1 MEQPTD
7 RAQRETHS
15 RPGCRNPGRDRSQIR
30 RRHLRRETQPICRSN
45 PRRPRA
51 RPTERQSHFFNPGW
65 RHAHRRHRT
74 FPVEAFPNTQDI
86 PIGGQARERR
96 LHGVARSVKVANR
109 HITGHLANRG
119 SGRPPKRRCVTRE
132 TLERDRWTVDSGR
145 RRNDAG
151 GVRRITQQP
160 PSQASRAGVSRGTAN
175 PSAPRRP
182 STCKR
187 G

>member
-1 MEQPTD
+1 MAGQPTD
-7 RAQRETHS
+7 RARRVKRTPGQGVGTRVGTAARYVEGTCDV
-15 RPGCRNPGRDRSQIR
+15 RPNQYAAEFG
-30 RRHLRRETQPICRSN
+30 N

-51 RPTERQSHFFNPGW
+51 RPTERQSHFFNPGVATCPSSSSHLSSRGLSEHA
-65 RHAHRRHRT
+65 RHSHRR
-74 FPVEAFPNTQDI
+74 PK
-86 PIGGQARERR
+86 ARERR

-160 PSQASRAGVSRGTAN
+160 PRWLVFFSGLGAGWG
-175 PSAPRRP
+175 
-182 STCKR
+182 
-187 G
+187 